1 MSLAT
6 SYSLKLG
13 SFSAYF
19 DAIHS
24 AEVPERFSASFL
36 EDLGF
41 EQTNDRQFIGVL
53 KDIGFIDTDGKPT
66 DRYIEYLDKNES
78 GKVIAQGL
86 REGYSDLFAINKEA
100 YKMELEAL
108 KGKLK
113 VLFKGKKSD
122 LTVERIAK
130 TFLALCELA
139 DFKSP
144 KQAKKQKESQD
155 EKAEAEEK
163 KAHQADED
171 DKNTEGAYKATDH
184 PESGALNIR
193 GLQYHINIVLPESRD
208 PSIYDAIFSS
218 LRRHLG

>member
-1 MSLAT
+1 MALST
-6 SYSLKLG
+6 SYSLKTG

-24 AEVPERFSASFL
+24 AEVPDRFSASFL
-36 EDLGF
+36 EHLGF

-53 KDIGFIDTDGKPT
+53 KDIGFIDADGKPT
-66 DRYIEYLDKNES
+66 ERYIEYLDKNES
-78 GKVIAQGL
+78 GKVIAEGI
-86 REGYSDLFAINKEA
+86 RDGYSELFSINKNA
-100 YKMELEAL
+100 HKMDLDSL

-139 DFKSP
+139 DFEEPKGAAKS
-144 KQAKKQKESQD
+144 KESAERKKPKEEPATHKDD
-155 EKAEAEEK
+155 ESDKEERDAGK
-163 KAHQADED
+163 FHGGD
-171 DKNTEGAYKATDH
+171 
-184 PESGALNIR
+184 SGSLNIK

-208 PSIYDAIFSS
+208 PAIYDAIFSS
-218 LRRHLG
+218 LRKHLG

>member
-6 SYSLKLG
+6 SYSLKTG

-41 EQTNDRQFIGVL
+41 EQTNDRQFLGVL
-53 KDIGFIDTDGKPT
+53 KDIGFIDADGKPT
-66 DRYIEYLDKNES
+66 DRYIEFLDKNES
-78 GKVIAQGL
+78 GKVIA
-86 REGYSDLFAINKEA
+86 EGIKEGFSDLFAINKEA
-100 YKMELEAL
+100 FRMDLDSL

-130 TFLALCELA
+130 TFVALCELA
-139 DFKSP
+139 DFQSARATKNEKEDQDVKTTKDDDKSTKGEKP
-144 KQAKKQKESQD
+144 EKEFDKDAKK
-155 EKAEAEEK
+155 
-163 KAHQADED
+163 
-171 DKNTEGAYKATDH
+171 TEHVDTG
-184 PESGALNIR
+184 SLNIQ

-218 LRRHLG
+218 LRKHLG

>member
-1 MSLAT
+1 MALAT

-24 AEVPERFSASFL
+24 AEVPERFSATFL
-36 EDLGF
+36 EELGF

-53 KDIGFIDTDGKPT
+53 KDIGFIDADGKPT
-66 DRYIEYLDKNES
+66 ERYIEYLDKNES
-78 GKVIAQGL
+78 GKVIAEGL

-100 YKMELEAL
+100 YRMDMEAL

-122 LTVERIAK
+122 LTVDRIAR

-139 DFKSP
+139 DFQASKA
-144 KQAKKQKESQD
+144 AKKHKESED

-163 KAHQADED
+163 KNAKPEED
-171 DKNTEGAYKATDH
+171 KDKGAVNKSGEH
-184 PESGALNIR
+184 SESGALNIK